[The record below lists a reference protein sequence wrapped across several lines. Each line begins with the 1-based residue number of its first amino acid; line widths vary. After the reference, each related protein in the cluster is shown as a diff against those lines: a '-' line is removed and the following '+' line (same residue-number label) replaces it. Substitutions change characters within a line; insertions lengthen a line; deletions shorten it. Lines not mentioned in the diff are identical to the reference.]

1 MEFISIKQLQSL
13 SKKISK
19 KVKVGDSIYLYGE
32 IGAGKTTFSRFFIQ
46 SFQQKFKAKKEEVV
60 SPTYNIVQYYN
71 INKTINIAH
80 YDLYR
85 IKRIKELDNIGIFN
99 QEYLFLNIIE
109 WPDLIKKKH
118 KDRIEILLKHT
129 KTHDLRK
136 ANVKYFG
143 RFKKK

>member
-32 IGAGKTTFSRFFIQ
+32 IGAGKTTFSRFLIQ
-46 SFQQKFKAKKEEVV
+46 SLQQKFKAKKEEVV

-71 INKTINIAH
+71 INKNINININIAH

-85 IKRIKELDNIGIFN
+85 IKKTKEQIVSFVSKGIQTAMNQFN
-99 QEYLFLNIIE
+99 
-109 WPDLIKKKH
+109 
-118 KDRIEILLKHT
+118 
-129 KTHDLRK
+129 
-136 ANVKYFG
+136 G
-143 RFKKK
+143 S

>member
-19 KVKVGDSIYLYGE
+19 KAKVGDSIYLYGE
-32 IGAGKTTFSRFFIQ
+32 IGAGKTTFSRFLIQ
-46 SFQQKFKAKKEEVV
+46 SLQQKFKVKKEEVV

-85 IKRIKELDNIGIFN
+85 IKKIKELDNIGIFN

-118 KDRIEILLKHT
+118 KDRIEIILRHT
-129 KTHDLRK
+129 KNHDLRK

>member
-1 MEFISIKQLQSL
+1 MEFISIRQLQAL
-13 SKKISK
+13 SQKICR
-19 KVKVGDSIYLYGE
+19 KVKQGDSIYLYGE
-32 IGAGKTTFSRFFIQ
+32 IGAGKTTFSRFLIQ
-46 SFQQKFKAKKEEVV
+46 SIQKKFKLKEEEVV

-71 INKTINIAH
+71 INKNINIAH

-85 IKRIKELDNIGIFN
+85 IKTKEELDNIGIFD

-118 KDRIEILLKHT
+118 KDRIEIILEHT
-129 KTHDLRK
+129 KNQNLRK
-136 ANVKYFG
+136 AYVKYFG